1 MEMLGEGFELQNV
14 MPGARLQRG
23 IVDAD
28 GDRTLRVS
36 RALRTPHCWY
46 GVVGG
51 KGGGPMDVFAAP
63 DGVSVL
69 LTFEGQHLDALG
81 RLKCMSCVTCP
92 GLREFP
98 LFAGSFTFVM
108 S

>member
-1 MEMLGEGFELQNV
+1 
-14 MPGARLQRG
+14 MPMATARCVL
-23 IVDAD
+23 V
-28 GDRTLRVS
+28 
-36 RALRTPHCWY
+36 ALFGPHTVGNY

-51 KGGGPMDVFAAP
+51 KGSGPMDVFAAP

>member
-36 RALRTPHCWY
+36 RALRTPHCW
-46 GVVGG
+46 
-51 KGGGPMDVFAAP
+51 
-63 DGVSVL
+63 
-69 LTFEGQHLDALG
+69 
-81 RLKCMSCVTCP
+81 
-92 GLREFP
+92 
-98 LFAGSFTFVM
+98 
-108 S
+108 